1 MTGVQTCALPIY
13 TSIEGIYAAGDVR
26 SKHVRQV
33 TTATSDGTIAAFE
46 AIKHV
51 LKKHN
56 LKAQYS

>member
-1 MTGVQTCALPIY
+1 MH

-26 SKHVRQV
+26 SKHIRQV
-33 TTATSDGTIAAFE
+33 TTATSDGTIAALE